1 MKKISRRSFITA
13 MAAVSAAGVLAACGS
28 SSSSTASSVAS
39 SAVSSEAT
47 SSAASMD
54 ETGTHTV
61 VDHGG
66 NEVEVPNKVTR
77 VVIDQIPILS
87 TYMAYFEGSA
97 PYIVGYCGSFKS
109 VISDTVLKN
118 IAPELLE
125 SSDTVYAQSDLNIEE
140 IMKLN
145 PDVILY
151 NAGNS
156 SHAEILKASGIPSI
170 GFATVGASTEADP
183 IERYEEWLKLLEQ
196 IFNEPGKTE
205 AFVAAGD
212 EIVADVEARIT
223 EIPQTDRPSALILW
237 KYADGVPQVSGQGTF
252 GTYWM
257 KRLGVTDKALE
268 ATGFAQASM
277 EQIYSWDPDILFLD
291 GPGLQPLRTE
301 DVLSGNVDG
310 ADFSTLT
317 AVKSGRVYNT
327 TLGMW
332 NWFTP
337 NPDAPLV
344 LAWLACNTYPDAFA
358 DYPLGDTIKE
368 YYKTWYGYDVTDD
381 ELEEI
386 LCFGRMNVPV
396 GEVLTALRTAL
407 TGESTSNVQNYS
419 IVINL
424 RLPRILMA
432 IIVGAGL
439 SCAGNTY
446 QSLFSNPLATPDILG
461 VTSGTCV
468 GAILAI
474 ILSCSILETQ
484 LIALVFGL
492 ISVCFTLKIAGK
504 SDGRSMVYLV
514 LAGTIASSLFNA
526 LGSLLKYT
534 ADPQDKLPEITYWL
548 LGSFTS
554 ASYQKI
560 LIGCPLI
567 VAGIIIIYLLRWRL
581 NILSLSDDEAR
592 ASGINIKQT
601 RMLFIVASTL
611 VTASAVSM
619 CGQVGWIGLLIP
631 HASRML
637 VGSNNRYV
645 VPLSLS
651 LGASFMILID
661 TLSRS
666 ISIIE
671 LPLSIL
677 TAIIGAPAFI
687 SLLNKTR
694 SNLQ

>member
-39 SAVSSEAT
+39 SAISSEAT
-47 SSAASMD
+47 SSAASID

-183 IERYEEWLKLLEQ
+183 MERYEEWLKLLEQ
-196 IFNEPGKTE
+196 IFNEPGKTD

-212 EIVADVEARIT
+212 EIVTDVEARIA

-277 EQIYSWDPDILFLD
+277 EQ
-291 GPGLQPLRTE
+291 
-301 DVLSGNVDG
+301 
-310 ADFSTLT
+310 
-317 AVKSGRVYNT
+317 
-327 TLGMW
+327 
-332 NWFTP
+332 
-337 NPDAPLV
+337 
-344 LAWLACNTYPDAFA
+344 
-358 DYPLGDTIKE
+358 
-368 YYKTWYGYDVTDD
+368 
-381 ELEEI
+381 
-386 LCFGRMNVPV
+386 
-396 GEVLTALRTAL
+396 
-407 TGESTSNVQNYS
+407 
-419 IVINL
+419 
-424 RLPRILMA
+424 
-432 IIVGAGL
+432 
-439 SCAGNTY
+439 
-446 QSLFSNPLATPDILG
+446 
-461 VTSGTCV
+461 
-468 GAILAI
+468 
-474 ILSCSILETQ
+474 
-484 LIALVFGL
+484 
-492 ISVCFTLKIAGK
+492 
-504 SDGRSMVYLV
+504 
-514 LAGTIASSLFNA
+514 
-526 LGSLLKYT
+526 
-534 ADPQDKLPEITYWL
+534 
-548 LGSFTS
+548 
-554 ASYQKI
+554 
-560 LIGCPLI
+560 
-567 VAGIIIIYLLRWRL
+567 
-581 NILSLSDDEAR
+581 
-592 ASGINIKQT
+592 
-601 RMLFIVASTL
+601 IVASTL

-687 SLLNKTR
+687 SLFNKTR

>member
-212 EIVADVEARIT
+212 EIVADVEARIA
-223 EIPQTDRPSALILW
+223 EVPETDRPSALILW

-327 TLGMW
+327 TLGI
-332 NWFTP
+332 
-337 NPDAPLV
+337 LV
-344 LAWLACNTYPDAFA
+344 VRTSSSWVSRA
-358 DYPLGDTIKE
+358 TIRVFC
-368 YYKTWYGYDVTDD
+368 W
-381 ELEEI
+381 
-386 LCFGRMNVPV
+386 
-396 GEVLTALRTAL
+396 
-407 TGESTSNVQNYS
+407 
-419 IVINL
+419 
-424 RLPRILMA
+424 MA
-432 IIVGAGL
+432 
-439 SCAGNTY
+439 
-446 QSLFSNPLATPDILG
+446 
-461 VTSGTCV
+461 
-468 GAILAI
+468 
-474 ILSCSILETQ
+474 
-484 LIALVFGL
+484 
-492 ISVCFTLKIAGK
+492 
-504 SDGRSMVYLV
+504 R
-514 LAGTIASSLFNA
+514 
-526 LGSLLKYT
+526 
-534 ADPQDKLPEITYWL
+534 
-548 LGSFTS
+548 
-554 ASYQKI
+554 
-560 LIGCPLI
+560 
-567 VAGIIIIYLLRWRL
+567 
-581 NILSLSDDEAR
+581 
-592 ASGINIKQT
+592 
-601 RMLFIVASTL
+601 
-611 VTASAVSM
+611 
-619 CGQVGWIGLLIP
+619 
-631 HASRML
+631 
-637 VGSNNRYV
+637 
-645 VPLSLS
+645 
-651 LGASFMILID
+651 
-661 TLSRS
+661 
-666 ISIIE
+666 
-671 LPLSIL
+671 
-677 TAIIGAPAFI
+677 
-687 SLLNKTR
+687 
-694 SNLQ
+694 

>member
-13 MAAVSAAGVLAACGS
+13 MAAVSVAGVLAACGS

-212 EIVADVEARIT
+212 EIVADVEARIA
-223 EIPQTDRPSALILW
+223 EVPETDRPSALILW

-381 ELEEI
+381 ELEE
-386 LCFGRMNVPV
+386 M
-396 GEVLTALRTAL
+396 
-407 TGESTSNVQNYS
+407 
-419 IVINL
+419 
-424 RLPRILMA
+424 
-432 IIVGAGL
+432 
-439 SCAGNTY
+439 
-446 QSLFSNPLATPDILG
+446 
-461 VTSGTCV
+461 
-468 GAILAI
+468 
-474 ILSCSILETQ
+474 
-484 LIALVFGL
+484 
-492 ISVCFTLKIAGK
+492 
-504 SDGRSMVYLV
+504 
-514 LAGTIASSLFNA
+514 
-526 LGSLLKYT
+526 LLY
-534 ADPQDKLPEITYWL
+534 
-548 LGSFTS
+548 
-554 ASYQKI
+554 
-560 LIGCPLI
+560 
-567 VAGIIIIYLLRWRL
+567 
-581 NILSLSDDEAR
+581 
-592 ASGINIKQT
+592 
-601 RMLFIVASTL
+601 
-611 VTASAVSM
+611 
-619 CGQVGWIGLLIP
+619 
-631 HASRML
+631 
-637 VGSNNRYV
+637 
-645 VPLSLS
+645 
-651 LGASFMILID
+651 
-661 TLSRS
+661 
-666 ISIIE
+666 
-671 LPLSIL
+671 
-677 TAIIGAPAFI
+677 
-687 SLLNKTR
+687 
-694 SNLQ
+694 